1 MPTEWRAFKLDR
13 WGVVHIS
20 GADVVRFLQGQL
32 SNDVTRLTAERS
44 LIAGLHNPQGRVI
57 AILRLLYVQPDAVL
71 VLLPRELVTIVL
83 ERLRRFVL
91 RAKVRLTDA
100 TPEWQVL
107 GLLGGKDAAPAQ
119 LKLPRSAGA
128 QLHDASRLSVCIAE
142 MPPRWIVLAP
152 AGSPALFDFTIAQ
165 SSEWLRLDI
174 AAGIPQVYAQT
185 SELFVAQMLNL
196 DLVDG
201 ISFDKGCYTGQE
213 VIARA
218 HYRGRVKRRM
228 QRFRTSEP
236 AGLTPGEAGQ
246 LPDGRSVRIVE
257 AAALEDGRCD
267 FLAVAPLSAEAE
279 STREPD
285 AKTLIAEPM
294 PLPYALPA

>member
-1 MPTEWRAFKLDR
+1 MPNDWRALELDR
-13 WGVVHIS
+13 WGVVRAS

-32 SNDVTRLTAERS
+32 SNDVTRLTLERS
-44 LIAGLHNPQGRVI
+44 LVAGLHNPQGRVI
-57 AILRLLYVQPDAVL
+57 AILRLLCVQPDAML
-71 VLLPRELVTIVL
+71 MLLPRELVTLVL

-91 RAKVRLTDA
+91 RAKVRLSDA
-100 TPEWQVL
+100 TPEWRVL
-107 GLLGGKDAAPAQ
+107 GLIGGNDAAPAG

-142 MPPRWIVLAP
+142 TPPRWIVLAP
-152 AGSPALFDFTIAQ
+152 AGSPALSDFAIAQ
-165 SSEWLRLDI
+165 PSEWVRLDV

-196 DLVDG
+196 DVVDG

-228 QRFRTSEP
+228 QRFRTRE
-236 AGLTPGEAGQ
+236 AARLTPGEAGQ
-246 LPDGRSVRIVE
+246 LADGRGVRIIE

-267 FLAVAPLSAEAE
+267 FLAVAPLSAEGE
-279 STREPD
+279 SAREGD
-285 AKTLIAEPM
+285 TKSLIAEPM
-294 PLPYALPA
+294 ALPYTLPA